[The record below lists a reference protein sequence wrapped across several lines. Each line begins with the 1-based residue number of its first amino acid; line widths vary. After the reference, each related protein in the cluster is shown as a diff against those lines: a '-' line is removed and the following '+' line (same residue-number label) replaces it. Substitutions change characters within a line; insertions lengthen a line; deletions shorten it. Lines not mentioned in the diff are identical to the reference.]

1 MNKDASKYAGLNEK
15 RNIVLSMGIAGA
27 LAGLAACMYY
37 LNAGIE
43 YKYASQ
49 YSSLPAYGFNG
60 IASAFLAN
68 CNPIGTVFASIFIR
82 YINMGGEY
90 LTKVGFNRYV
100 ADIVIAVIIYLA
112 GFSRIIREL
121 LNKKRNPKNQPKA
134 EVLETKTEEGK
145 VNG

>member
-1 MNKDASKYAGLNEK
+1 
-15 RNIVLSMGIAGA
+15 
-27 LAGLAACMYY
+27 
-37 LNAGIE
+37 
-43 YKYASQ
+43 
-49 YSSLPAYGFNG
+49 
-60 IASAFLAN
+60 
-68 CNPIGTVFASIFIR
+68 
-82 YINMGGEY
+82 MGGEY

-121 LNKKRNPKNQPKA
+121 LNKKRKPKNQPKA